1 MDKYHNFGE
10 RCLYVSRAWG
20 LLPLA
25 ADDSDIMMLVV
36 VLFIL
41 AILVVSLFM
50 AFPLHIALLLSGAL
64 IVGLLI
70 AIHETKR
77 IAKMNRDTN

>member
-10 RCLYVSRAWG
+10 RCLNVSRVWG

-25 ADDSDIMMLVV
+25 ADDSDIMMLAV

-41 AILVVSLFM
+41 AILVISLFM

-77 IAKMNRDTN
+77 IAKMNKDTN

>member
-1 MDKYHNFGE
+1 M
-10 RCLYVSRAWG
+10 SRAWG

-25 ADDSDIMMLVV
+25 VDESDLMMLVL

-41 AILVVSLFM
+41 AVLVISIFM
-50 AFPLHIALLLSGAL
+50 AFPLHIALLVSGAL
-64 IVGLLI
+64 IAGLII

-77 IAKMNRDTN
+77 MAQMDENAN